1 MSSRVVNFI
10 LVGMIAVLSILLLSK
25 GNRKPERDVK
35 HEIEL
40 KNKYDSCQKVITS
53 LKDSI
58 ESNKLV
64 INNLNNIDKLLME
77 KYKTKKNEINKLH
90 AELSKKNDS
99 VQYLN
104 CVQLESELTNR
115 YK

>member
-10 LVGMIAVLSILLLSK
+10 LVVMIAVLSILLLSK
-25 GNRKPERDVK
+25 GNRKPERDLK
-35 HEIEL
+35 REIEL
-40 KNKYDSCQKVITS
+40 KNRYDSCQRVITG

-58 ESNKLV
+58 ENNKLI
-64 INNLNNIDKLLME
+64 INNLNNFDKLLME
-77 KYKTKKNEINKLH
+77 KYKSKKNEISKLH
-90 AELSKKNDS
+90 EELSKKNDS

-104 CVQLESELTNR
+104 CNELQSELTNR